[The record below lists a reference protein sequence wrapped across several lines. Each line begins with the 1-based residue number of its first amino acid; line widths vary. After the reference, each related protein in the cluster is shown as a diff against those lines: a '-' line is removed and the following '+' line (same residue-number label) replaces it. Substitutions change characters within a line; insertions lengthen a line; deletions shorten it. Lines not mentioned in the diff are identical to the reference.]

1 MRKLALLLLLP
12 LMSLSLCAQEL
23 DAKVTVNAQKIEG
36 TNTAVFEALQEALK
50 EFINTRQWTNLQF
63 RPNERISCSFSITI
77 EKYDDATGDATA
89 SLMVQSSRPVYNS
102 AYTTTVFSTNDPNF
116 SFNYREFDQLEFNAD
131 VIDKDLTALIAYYAY
146 LHREDIKLSKL
157 ASESVRKLKSL
168 IAERKSLVVEIARC
182 KAQLKEAGENAPSPG
197 TVKRTEALQ
206 LFLESQVEAIED
218 EMAQTIETDE
228 QMRTNYNLLLSVD
241 GIGVVNAI
249 NTIIA
254 THNFEMF
261 DNARQ
266 YASYIGVAPFEHTSG
281 TSVRGRTHVE
291 PGAKMLK
298 ADLTGA
304 VRSCINHD
312 KEIRKYYERKIAEG
326 KAYGVVANAIKFKLL
341 LRMFAVIK
349 RGTPFVRKP
358 DFIYS

>member
-1 MRKLALLLLLP
+1 MEKDHYIGVDISKKTIDVAIYVKDKTCKGVFPHETFQNSEEGFKNLKKWLRKQNVVLCK
-12 LMSLSLCAQEL
+12 SLFCME
-23 DAKVTVNAQKIEG
+23 
-36 TNTAVFEALQEALK
+36 
-50 EFINTRQWTNLQF
+50 
-63 RPNERISCSFSITI
+63 
-77 EKYDDATGDATA
+77 ATGNYTYELCLFLEHLGVAY
-89 SLMVQSSRPVYNS
+89 SVQSPLHLKRSFGLTHGKNDKVDASR
-102 AYTTTVFSTNDPNF
+102 
-116 SFNYREFDQLEFNAD
+116 
-131 VIDKDLTALIAYYAY
+131 IAYYAY
-146 LHREDIKLSKL
+146 LHRDDIKLSKL
-157 ASESVRKLKSL
+157 ASDSVRKLKVL
-168 IAERKSLVVEIARC
+168 IAERKSLVVEMARC
-182 KAQLKEAGENAPSPG
+182 KAQLKEVGEHSPSTG
-197 TVKRTEALQ
+197 TVKRTEALL
-206 LFLESQVEAIED
+206 LFLESQVESIEN
-218 EMAQTIETDE
+218 EMSQTIEADE
-228 QMRTNYNLLLSVD
+228 NMKNNYKLLLSVD

-266 YASYIGVAPFEHTSG
+266 YASYIGVAPFEHASG

-304 VRSCINHD
+304 VRTCINHD
-312 KEIRKYYERKIAEG
+312 KEIRRYYDRKIAEG

-358 DFIYS
+358 DFLC

>member
-1 MRKLALLLLLP
+1 MKKNHYIGVDISKKTIDVAVYKKERVKNSTLCEKFLNSPEGFKEMKKWLRKHAV
-12 LMSLSLCAQEL
+12 SLKDSLFCME
-23 DAKVTVNAQKIEG
+23 
-36 TNTAVFEALQEALK
+36 
-50 EFINTRQWTNLQF
+50 
-63 RPNERISCSFSITI
+63 
-77 EKYDDATGDATA
+77 ATGHYTYELCLFLEQHKVDY
-89 SLMVQSSRPVYNS
+89 SVQSPLHLKRSFGLTHGKNDKVD
-102 AYTTTVFSTNDPNF
+102 AY
-116 SFNYREFDQLEFNAD
+116 R
-131 VIDKDLTALIAYYAY
+131 IAYYAY
-146 LHREDIKLSKL
+146 LHREDIKFSKL
-157 ASESVRKLKSL
+157 ASNSVQTLKSL

-182 KAQLKEAGENAPSPG
+182 KAQLKEFAMHTPHSG
-197 TVKRTEALQ
+197 TIERTKALKR
-206 LFLESQVEAIED
+206 FLEDQVETIEK
-218 EMAQTIETDE
+218 EMHQTIEADE
-228 QMRTNYNLLLSVD
+228 QLKTNYNLLLSID

-291 PGAKMLK
+291 VGAKMLK

-304 VRSCINHD
+304 VSSCINHD
-312 KEIRKYYERKIAEG
+312 KEIKKYYERKIAEG

-349 RGTPFVRKP
+349 RQSPFVRKP
-358 DFIYS
+358 TYLI

>member
-1 MRKLALLLLLP
+1 MEKEHYIGVDISKRTI
-12 LMSLSLCAQEL
+12 
-23 DAKVTVNAQKIEG
+23 DV
-36 TNTAVFEALQEALK
+36 AVFVKNQAKKGTFPHET
-50 EFINTRQWTNLQF
+50 FSNTEDGFKDMKKWLRKQNVVLSKSLF
-63 RPNERISCSFSITI
+63 CME
-77 EKYDDATGDATA
+77 ATGNYTYELCLFLEQTGIAYSIQSPLHLKRSFGLTHGKNDKVDA
-89 SLMVQSSRPVYNS
+89 SR
-102 AYTTTVFSTNDPNF
+102 
-116 SFNYREFDQLEFNAD
+116 
-131 VIDKDLTALIAYYAY
+131 IAYYAY
-146 LHREDIKLSKL
+146 LHRDDIKLSKL
-157 ASESVRKLKSL
+157 ASGSVRKLKSL

-182 KAQLKEAGENAPSPG
+182 KAQLREASEHAPSAG
-197 TVKRTEALQ
+197 TIKRTEALL
-206 LFLESQVEAIED
+206 LFLENQVESIEE

-228 QMRTNYNLLLSVD
+228 KMNVNYQLLLSVD
-241 GIGVVNAI
+241 GIGIVNAI

-266 YASYIGVAPFEHTSG
+266 YASYIGVAPFEHISG

-312 KEIRKYYERKIAEG
+312 KEIRKYYDRKMGEG

>member
-1 MRKLALLLLLP
+1 MQLVQLPVNINFKQCKDMEKDHYIGVDISKRTIDIAIYVKSQAKKGTFPHETFSNTEEGFKDMKKWLRKQHVVLSK
-12 LMSLSLCAQEL
+12 SLFCME
-23 DAKVTVNAQKIEG
+23 
-36 TNTAVFEALQEALK
+36 
-50 EFINTRQWTNLQF
+50 
-63 RPNERISCSFSITI
+63 
-77 EKYDDATGDATA
+77 ATGNYTHELCLFLEQLGVAYSIQSPLHLKRSFGLTHGKNDKVDA
-89 SLMVQSSRPVYNS
+89 SR
-102 AYTTTVFSTNDPNF
+102 
-116 SFNYREFDQLEFNAD
+116 
-131 VIDKDLTALIAYYAY
+131 IAYYAY

-157 ASESVRKLKSL
+157 ASDSVRKLKAL
-168 IAERKSLVVEIARC
+168 IVERKSLVVEIARC
-182 KAQLKEAGENAPSPG
+182 KAQLKEVGEHAPSTG

-206 LFLESQVEAIED
+206 EFLESQVESIEE
-218 EMAQTIETDE
+218 EMAQTIESDE
-228 QMRTNYNLLLSVD
+228 QMKTNYNLLLSVD
-241 GIGVVNAI
+241 GIGIVNAI

-281 TSVRGRTHVE
+281 TSVRGKTHVE

-304 VRSCINHD
+304 VRTCINHD
-312 KEIRKYYERKIAEG
+312 KEIRKYYDRKMAEG
-326 KAYGVVANAIKFKLL
+326 KAFGIVANAIKFKLL

-358 DFIYS
+358 DFIYQ

>member
-1 MRKLALLLLLP
+1 MEKDHYIGVDISKRTIDVAIYVKNQVKKGTFPHETFSNSEDGFKDMKRWLRKQNAVLP
-12 LMSLSLCAQEL
+12 KSLFCME
-23 DAKVTVNAQKIEG
+23 
-36 TNTAVFEALQEALK
+36 
-50 EFINTRQWTNLQF
+50 
-63 RPNERISCSFSITI
+63 
-77 EKYDDATGDATA
+77 ATGNYTYELCLFLEQQSVDYSIQSPLHLKRSFGLTHGKNDKVDA
-89 SLMVQSSRPVYNS
+89 SR
-102 AYTTTVFSTNDPNF
+102 
-116 SFNYREFDQLEFNAD
+116 
-131 VIDKDLTALIAYYAY
+131 IAYYAY
-146 LHREDIKLSKL
+146 LHRDDIKSSKL
-157 ASESVRKLKSL
+157 ASDNVRKLKLL

-182 KAQLKEAGENAPSPG
+182 KAQLKEVGEHTPNTG
-197 TVKRTEALQ
+197 TIKRTEALQ
-206 LFLESQVEAIED
+206 EFLENQVKSIEE
-218 EMAQTIETDE
+218 EMAQTIDADE
-228 QMRTNYNLLLSVD
+228 KMRTNYHLLLSVD

-312 KEIRKYYERKIAEG
+312 KEIRKYYERKKAEG
-326 KAYGVVANAIKFKLL
+326 KAFGVVANAIKVKLL

-349 RGTPFVRKP
+349 RGPPFVRKP

>member
-1 MRKLALLLLLP
+1 MQLVQLPVNINSKQCKDMEKDHYIGVDISKRTIDVAIYVKNQAKKGTFPHETFQNSGVGFKDMKRWLRK
-12 LMSLSLCAQEL
+12 
-23 DAKVTVNAQKIEG
+23 QKI
-36 TNTAVFEALQEALK
+36 VLLK
-50 EFINTRQWTNLQF
+50 SLFCME
-63 RPNERISCSFSITI
+63 
-77 EKYDDATGDATA
+77 ATGNYTYELCLFLEQQSVDYSIQSPLHLKRSFGLTHGKNDKVDA
-89 SLMVQSSRPVYNS
+89 SR
-102 AYTTTVFSTNDPNF
+102 
-116 SFNYREFDQLEFNAD
+116 
-131 VIDKDLTALIAYYAY
+131 IAYYAY
-146 LHREDIKLSKL
+146 LHRDDIKLSKL
-157 ASESVRKLKSL
+157 ASDSVRKLKSL

-182 KAQLKEAGENAPSPG
+182 KAQLKEVGEHAPSAG

-206 LFLESQVEAIED
+206 QFLENQVESIEE
-218 EMAQTIETDE
+218 EMAQTIEADE
-228 QMRTNYNLLLSVD
+228 KMRTNYHLLLSVD

-266 YASYIGVAPFEHTSG
+266 YASYIGVAPFEHVSG

-312 KEIRKYYERKIAEG
+312 KEIRKYYDRKMAEG

>member
-1 MRKLALLLLLP
+1 MKKDHYIGVDISKKTFDVAIYVNSKVSKGSFPHESFNNSEEGFKEMRRWLRKQNVVLSK
-12 LMSLSLCAQEL
+12 SLFCME
-23 DAKVTVNAQKIEG
+23 
-36 TNTAVFEALQEALK
+36 
-50 EFINTRQWTNLQF
+50 
-63 RPNERISCSFSITI
+63 
-77 EKYDDATGDATA
+77 ATGSYTYELCLFLEQQGVAYSIQSPLHLKRSFGLTHGKNDKVDA
-89 SLMVQSSRPVYNS
+89 SR
-102 AYTTTVFSTNDPNF
+102 
-116 SFNYREFDQLEFNAD
+116 
-131 VIDKDLTALIAYYAY
+131 IAYYAY

-157 ASESVRKLKSL
+157 ASNSVRKLKAL

-182 KAQLKEAGENAPSPG
+182 KTQLKEVGEHAPSAG
-197 TVKRTEALQ
+197 TIERTEALQ
-206 LFLESQVEAIED
+206 LFLEKQVESVEK
-218 EMAQTIETDE
+218 EMSQTIEADE
-228 QMRTNYNLLLSVD
+228 MMNTNYYLLLSVD
-241 GIGVVNAI
+241 GIGIVNAI

-312 KEIRKYYERKIAEG
+312 KEIKHYYERKMAEG

-358 DFIYS
+358 EFIFR

>member
-1 MRKLALLLLLP
+1 MKKKHFIGVDISKKTIDVAVYKKESVKNSTLCEKFLNSLEGFKEMKKWLRKHAV
-12 LMSLSLCAQEL
+12 SLTDSLFCME
-23 DAKVTVNAQKIEG
+23 
-36 TNTAVFEALQEALK
+36 
-50 EFINTRQWTNLQF
+50 
-63 RPNERISCSFSITI
+63 
-77 EKYDDATGDATA
+77 ATGHYTYEFCLFLEQHKVAY
-89 SLMVQSSRPVYNS
+89 SVQSPLHLKRSFGLTHGKNDKVD
-102 AYTTTVFSTNDPNF
+102 AY
-116 SFNYREFDQLEFNAD
+116 R
-131 VIDKDLTALIAYYAY
+131 IAYYAY

-157 ASESVRKLKSL
+157 ASHSVQTLKSL

-182 KAQLKEAGENAPSPG
+182 KAQLKEFDMHAPHLG
-197 TVKRTEALQ
+197 TIERTKALKK
-206 LFLESQVEAIED
+206 FLENQVETIEK
-218 EMAQTIETDE
+218 EMHQTIEADE
-228 QMRTNYNLLLSVD
+228 QLKTNYNLLLSID

-291 PGAKMLK
+291 AGAKMLK

-312 KEIRKYYERKIAEG
+312 KEIKKYYERKIVEG
-326 KAYGVVANAIKFKLL
+326 KAYGVVVNAIKFKLL

-349 RGTPFVRKP
+349 RQSPFVRKP
-358 DFIYS
+358 AYLI

>member
-1 MRKLALLLLLP
+1 MEKDHYIGVDISKRTIDIAIYVKSQAKKGTFPHETFSNTEEGFKDMKKWLRKQHVVLSK
-12 LMSLSLCAQEL
+12 SLFCME
-23 DAKVTVNAQKIEG
+23 
-36 TNTAVFEALQEALK
+36 
-50 EFINTRQWTNLQF
+50 
-63 RPNERISCSFSITI
+63 
-77 EKYDDATGDATA
+77 ATGNYTYELCLFLEQLGVAYSIQSPLHLKRSFGLTHGKNDKVDA
-89 SLMVQSSRPVYNS
+89 SR
-102 AYTTTVFSTNDPNF
+102 
-116 SFNYREFDQLEFNAD
+116 
-131 VIDKDLTALIAYYAY
+131 IAYYAY

-157 ASESVRKLKSL
+157 ASDSVRKLKAL

-182 KAQLKEAGENAPSPG
+182 KSQLKEVGEHAPSAG

-206 LFLESQVEAIED
+206 EFLESQVESIEE
-218 EMAQTIETDE
+218 EMAQTIEADE
-228 QMRTNYNLLLSVD
+228 QMKTNYNLLLSVD
-241 GIGVVNAI
+241 GIGIVNAI

-254 THNFEMF
+254 THNFAMF

-291 PGAKMLK
+291 PGAKTLK

-312 KEIRKYYERKIAEG
+312 KEIRKYYDRKIAEG
-326 KAYGVVANAIKFKLL
+326 KAFGIVANAIKFKLL

-358 DFIYS
+358 DFIYQ

>member
-1 MRKLALLLLLP
+1 MKKWLRKQHVVLSK
-12 LMSLSLCAQEL
+12 SLFCME
-23 DAKVTVNAQKIEG
+23 
-36 TNTAVFEALQEALK
+36 
-50 EFINTRQWTNLQF
+50 
-63 RPNERISCSFSITI
+63 
-77 EKYDDATGDATA
+77 ATGNYTYELCLFLEQLGVAYSIQSLLHLKRSFGLTHGKNDKVDA
-89 SLMVQSSRPVYNS
+89 SR
-102 AYTTTVFSTNDPNF
+102 
-116 SFNYREFDQLEFNAD
+116 
-131 VIDKDLTALIAYYAY
+131 IAYYAY

-157 ASESVRKLKSL
+157 ASDSVRKLKSL

-182 KAQLKEAGENAPSPG
+182 KSQLKEVGEHAPSAG

-206 LFLESQVEAIED
+206 EFLESQVESIEE
-218 EMAQTIETDE
+218 EMAQTIEADE
-228 QMRTNYNLLLSVD
+228 QMKTNYNLLLSVD
-241 GIGVVNAI
+241 GIGIVNAI

-254 THNFEMF
+254 THNFAMF

-312 KEIRKYYERKIAEG
+312 KEIRKYYDRKIAEG
-326 KAYGVVANAIKFKLL
+326 KAFGIVANAIKFKLL
-341 LRMFAVIK
+341 LRMFVVIK

-358 DFIYS
+358 DFIYQ

>member
-1 MRKLALLLLLP
+1 MQLVQLPVNINFKQCKDMEKDHYIGVDISKRTIDIAIYVKSQAKKGTFPHETFSNTEEGFKDMKKWLRKQHVVLSK
-12 LMSLSLCAQEL
+12 SLFCME
-23 DAKVTVNAQKIEG
+23 
-36 TNTAVFEALQEALK
+36 
-50 EFINTRQWTNLQF
+50 
-63 RPNERISCSFSITI
+63 
-77 EKYDDATGDATA
+77 ATGNYTYELCLFLEQLGVAYSIQSPLHLKRSFGLTHGKNDKVDA
-89 SLMVQSSRPVYNS
+89 SR
-102 AYTTTVFSTNDPNF
+102 
-116 SFNYREFDQLEFNAD
+116 
-131 VIDKDLTALIAYYAY
+131 IAYYAY

-157 ASESVRKLKSL
+157 ASDSVRKLKAL

-182 KAQLKEAGENAPSPG
+182 KAQLKEVGEHAPSTG

-206 LFLESQVEAIED
+206 EFLESQVESIEE
-218 EMAQTIETDE
+218 EMAQTIESDE
-228 QMRTNYNLLLSVD
+228 QMKTNYNLLLSVD
-241 GIGVVNAI
+241 GIGIVNAI

-281 TSVRGRTHVE
+281 TSVRGKTHVE

-304 VRSCINHD
+304 VRTCINHD
-312 KEIRKYYERKIAEG
+312 KEIRKYYDRKMAEG
-326 KAYGVVANAIKFKLL
+326 KAFGIIANAIKFKLL

-358 DFIYS
+358 DFIYQ

>member
-1 MRKLALLLLLP
+1 MQLVQLPVNINFKQCKDMEKDHYIGVDISKRTIDIAIYVKSQAKKGTFPHETFSNSEEGFKDMKKWLRKQHVVLSK
-12 LMSLSLCAQEL
+12 SLFCME
-23 DAKVTVNAQKIEG
+23 
-36 TNTAVFEALQEALK
+36 
-50 EFINTRQWTNLQF
+50 
-63 RPNERISCSFSITI
+63 
-77 EKYDDATGDATA
+77 ATGNYTYELCLFLEQLGVAYSIQSPLHLKRSFGLTHGKNDKVDA
-89 SLMVQSSRPVYNS
+89 SR
-102 AYTTTVFSTNDPNF
+102 
-116 SFNYREFDQLEFNAD
+116 
-131 VIDKDLTALIAYYAY
+131 IAYYAY

-157 ASESVRKLKSL
+157 ASDSVRKLKAL
-168 IAERKSLVVEIARC
+168 IVERKSLVVEIARC
-182 KAQLKEAGENAPSPG
+182 KAQLKEVGEHAPSTG

-206 LFLESQVEAIED
+206 EFLESQVESIEE
-218 EMAQTIETDE
+218 EMAQTIESDE
-228 QMRTNYNLLLSVD
+228 QMKTNYNLLLSVD
-241 GIGVVNAI
+241 GIGIVNAI

-281 TSVRGRTHVE
+281 TSVRGKTHVE

-304 VRSCINHD
+304 VRICINHD
-312 KEIRKYYERKIAEG
+312 KEIRKYYDRKMAEG
-326 KAYGVVANAIKFKLL
+326 KAFGIVANAIKFKLL

-358 DFIYS
+358 DFIYQ

>member
-1 MRKLALLLLLP
+1 MEKDHYIGVDISKRTIDIAIYVKSQAKKGTFPHETFSNSEEGFKDMKRWLRKQKVVLLK
-12 LMSLSLCAQEL
+12 SLFCME
-23 DAKVTVNAQKIEG
+23 
-36 TNTAVFEALQEALK
+36 
-50 EFINTRQWTNLQF
+50 
-63 RPNERISCSFSITI
+63 
-77 EKYDDATGDATA
+77 ATGNYTYELCLFLEQQSVDYSIQSPLHLKRSFGLTHGKNDKVDA
-89 SLMVQSSRPVYNS
+89 SR
-102 AYTTTVFSTNDPNF
+102 
-116 SFNYREFDQLEFNAD
+116 
-131 VIDKDLTALIAYYAY
+131 IAYYAY
-146 LHREDIKLSKL
+146 LHRDDIKLSKL
-157 ASESVRKLKSL
+157 ASESVRKLKAL

-182 KAQLKEAGENAPSPG
+182 KAQLKEVGEHAPSAG
-197 TVKRTEALQ
+197 TIKRTEALQ
-206 LFLESQVEAIED
+206 EFLESQVESIEE
-218 EMAQTIETDE
+218 EMAQTTETDE
-228 QMRTNYNLLLSVD
+228 KMRTNYHLLLSVD

-266 YASYIGVAPFEHTSG
+266 YASYIGVAPFEHISG
-281 TSVRGRTHVE
+281 TSVRARTHVE

-312 KEIRKYYERKIAEG
+312 KEIRKYYDRKMAEG
-326 KAYGVVANAIKFKLL
+326 KAFGVVANAIKFKLL

-349 RGTPFVRKP
+349 RGTSFVRKP

>member
-1 MRKLALLLLLP
+1 MQLVQLPVNINFKQCKDMEKDHYIGVDISKRTIDIAIYVKSQAKKGTFPHETFSNTEEGFKEMKKWLRKQHVVLSK
-12 LMSLSLCAQEL
+12 SLFCME
-23 DAKVTVNAQKIEG
+23 
-36 TNTAVFEALQEALK
+36 
-50 EFINTRQWTNLQF
+50 
-63 RPNERISCSFSITI
+63 
-77 EKYDDATGDATA
+77 ATGNYTYELCLFLEQLGVAYSIQSPLHLKRSFGLTHGKNDKVDA
-89 SLMVQSSRPVYNS
+89 SR
-102 AYTTTVFSTNDPNF
+102 
-116 SFNYREFDQLEFNAD
+116 
-131 VIDKDLTALIAYYAY
+131 IAYYAY

-157 ASESVRKLKSL
+157 ASDSVRKLKAL
-168 IAERKSLVVEIARC
+168 IVERKSLVVEIARC
-182 KAQLKEAGENAPSPG
+182 KAQLKEVGGHAPSTG

-206 LFLESQVEAIED
+206 EFLESQVESIEE
-218 EMAQTIETDE
+218 EMAQTIESDE
-228 QMRTNYNLLLSVD
+228 QMKTNYNLLLSVD
-241 GIGVVNAI
+241 GIGIVNAI

-281 TSVRGRTHVE
+281 TSVRGKTHVE

-304 VRSCINHD
+304 VRTCINHD
-312 KEIRKYYERKIAEG
+312 KEIRKYYDRKMAEG
-326 KAYGVVANAIKFKLL
+326 KAFGIVANAIKFKLL

-358 DFIYS
+358 DFIYQ

>member
-1 MRKLALLLLLP
+1 MQLVQLPVNINFKQCKDMEKDHYIGVDISKRTIDIAIYVKSQAKKGTFPHETFSNTEEGFKDMKKWLRKQHVVLSK
-12 LMSLSLCAQEL
+12 SLFCME
-23 DAKVTVNAQKIEG
+23 
-36 TNTAVFEALQEALK
+36 
-50 EFINTRQWTNLQF
+50 
-63 RPNERISCSFSITI
+63 
-77 EKYDDATGDATA
+77 ATGNYTYELCLFLEQLGVAYSIQSPLHLKRSFGLTHGKNDKVDA
-89 SLMVQSSRPVYNS
+89 SR
-102 AYTTTVFSTNDPNF
+102 
-116 SFNYREFDQLEFNAD
+116 
-131 VIDKDLTALIAYYAY
+131 IAYYAY

-157 ASESVRKLKSL
+157 ASDSVRKLKAL

-182 KAQLKEAGENAPSPG
+182 KSQLKEVGEHAPSAG

-206 LFLESQVEAIED
+206 EFLESQVESIEE
-218 EMAQTIETDE
+218 EMAQTIEADE
-228 QMRTNYNLLLSVD
+228 QMKTNYNLLLSVD
-241 GIGVVNAI
+241 GIGIVNAI

-254 THNFEMF
+254 THNFAMF

-291 PGAKMLK
+291 PGAKTLK

-312 KEIRKYYERKIAEG
+312 KEIRKYYERKMAEG
-326 KAYGVVANAIKFKLL
+326 KAFGIVANAIKFKLL

-358 DFIYS
+358 DFIYQ

>member
-1 MRKLALLLLLP
+1 MQTE
-12 LMSLSLCAQEL
+12 C
-23 DAKVTVNAQKIEG
+23 
-36 TNTAVFEALQEALK
+36 
-50 EFINTRQWTNLQF
+50 
-63 RPNERISCSFSITI
+63 CSFQVSVLHGGYRKYTYELCLFLEQLGAAYSIQSPLHLKRSFGLTHG
-77 EKYDDATGDATA
+77 KNDKVDAF
-89 SLMVQSSRPVYNS
+89 R
-102 AYTTTVFSTNDPNF
+102 
-116 SFNYREFDQLEFNAD
+116 
-131 VIDKDLTALIAYYAY
+131 IAYYVY
-146 LHREDIKLSKL
+146 LHREDIKLFKL
-157 ASESVRKLKSL
+157 VSENVKFL
-168 IAERKSLVVEIARC
+168 IAERKSLVVEIAC
-182 KAQLKEAGENAPSPG
+182 SKAQLKETGENAPS

-206 LFLESQVEAIED
+206 LFLENQVESIEE

-241 GIGVVNAI
+241 GIGIVNVI

-291 PGAKMLK
+291 PRAKMLK

-312 KEIRKYYERKIAEG
+312 KEIRKYYDRKIAEG
-326 KAYGVVANAIKFKLL
+326 NAF
-341 LRMFAVIK
+341 
-349 RGTPFVRKP
+349 
-358 DFIYS
+358 

>member
-1 MRKLALLLLLP
+1 MEKDHYIGVDISKRTIDVAIYVKNQVKRDAFPHETFSNSEEGFKDMKRWIRKQNAVLSK
-12 LMSLSLCAQEL
+12 SLFCME
-23 DAKVTVNAQKIEG
+23 
-36 TNTAVFEALQEALK
+36 
-50 EFINTRQWTNLQF
+50 
-63 RPNERISCSFSITI
+63 
-77 EKYDDATGDATA
+77 ATGNYTYELCLFLEQLGVAYSIQSPLHLKRSFGLTHGKNDKMDA
-89 SLMVQSSRPVYNS
+89 SR
-102 AYTTTVFSTNDPNF
+102 
-116 SFNYREFDQLEFNAD
+116 
-131 VIDKDLTALIAYYAY
+131 IAYYTY
-146 LHREDIKLSKL
+146 LHRDDIKLSKL
-157 ASESVRKLKSL
+157 ASDSVRKLKSL

-182 KAQLKEAGENAPSPG
+182 KVQLKEVGEHAPSAG

-206 LFLESQVEAIED
+206 EFLENQVESIEE
-218 EMAQTIETDE
+218 EMAQTIEADE
-228 QMRTNYNLLLSVD
+228 KMRTNYHLLLSVD

-266 YASYIGVAPFEHTSG
+266 YASYIGVAPFEHMSG

-312 KEIRKYYERKIAEG
+312 KEIRRYYDRKMAEG
-326 KAYGVVANAIKFKLL
+326 KAFGVVANAIKFKLL

>member
-1 MRKLALLLLLP
+1 MEKDHYIGVDISKRTIDVAIYVKNQAKKGTFPHETFTNSEEGFKDMKRWLRKQKVVLLK
-12 LMSLSLCAQEL
+12 SLFCME
-23 DAKVTVNAQKIEG
+23 
-36 TNTAVFEALQEALK
+36 
-50 EFINTRQWTNLQF
+50 
-63 RPNERISCSFSITI
+63 
-77 EKYDDATGDATA
+77 ATGNYTYELCLFLEQQSVDYSIQSPLHLKRSFGLTHGKNDKVDA
-89 SLMVQSSRPVYNS
+89 SR
-102 AYTTTVFSTNDPNF
+102 
-116 SFNYREFDQLEFNAD
+116 
-131 VIDKDLTALIAYYAY
+131 IAYYAY
-146 LHREDIKLSKL
+146 LHRDDIKLSKL
-157 ASESVRKLKSL
+157 ASESVRKLKAL

-182 KAQLKEAGENAPSPG
+182 KAQLKEVGEHAPSAG
-197 TVKRTEALQ
+197 TIKRTEALQ
-206 LFLESQVEAIED
+206 EFLESQVESIEE
-218 EMAQTIETDE
+218 EMAQTTETDE
-228 QMRTNYNLLLSVD
+228 KMRTNYHLLLSVD

-266 YASYIGVAPFEHTSG
+266 YASYIGVAPFEHISG
-281 TSVRGRTHVE
+281 TSVRARTHVE

-312 KEIRKYYERKIAEG
+312 KEIRKYYERKMAEG